1 MFVIYYSTLTNKQII
16 IVIIIIFLFLFA
28 DVQVHRTCDVMY

>member
-16 IVIIIIFLFLFA
+16 IVMIIIFLFA
-28 DVQVHRTCDVMY
+28 DVHIHRTCDVMY